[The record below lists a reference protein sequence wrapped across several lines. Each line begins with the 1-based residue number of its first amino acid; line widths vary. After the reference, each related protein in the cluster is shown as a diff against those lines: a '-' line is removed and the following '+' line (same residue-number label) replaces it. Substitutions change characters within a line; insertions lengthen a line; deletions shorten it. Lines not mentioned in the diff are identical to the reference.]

1 MDKTYTLYT
10 MDNSPYSDKIRALL
24 NYKRIPFAEITEN
37 LETRF
42 SVLQARTG
50 RTMVP
55 VIITPDDEAINDST
69 PMAAF
74 LEERHPQP
82 ATRWNGA
89 ANTGNTGHRGI
100 DALAM
105 LLEDYA
111 DEWLVRIMLCSRWYH
126 DADSR
131 QNATII
137 ATGMCHGLYGINF
150 QQVANDFPPGI
161 ISTVPRMGA
170 TRENAEDWYSMVPRI
185 LGALATALQSSSYLS
200 GSSAHLA
207 DFAFYAMLNQMRRD
221 PSGCVWLTEGP
232 EAVTTWLGRLEEQIK
247 TGASEAGCPRD
258 DTDALA
264 PLVAEAAST
273 YFRMAVANALA
284 LETQNTDP
292 VRATLADGFAFEAP
306 PAKYNRKMLSNDLDI
321 LERLYVSG
329 GALPGPSEEL
339 LLAELA
345 PLATAKSSLL
355 TQRPALSARLGV

>member
-24 NYKRIPFAEITEN
+24 NYKCIPFTEITEN
-37 LETRF
+37 LEIRF

-55 VIITPDDEAINDST
+55 VIITPDDEALNDST

-74 LEERHPQP
+74 LEERHAQP
-82 ATRWNGA
+82 PTRWNEASDTDAMGM
-89 ANTGNTGHRGI
+89 

-126 DADSR
+126 EADSQ
-131 QNATII
+131 QNAVII
-137 ATGMCHGLYGINF
+137 ATGMSHGLYGIDY
-150 QQVANDFPPGI
+150 QQVAKDFPPGI

-170 TRENAEDWYSMVPRI
+170 TPENAEGWYAMVPRI
-185 LGALATALQSSSYLS
+185 LGEMATALQSSDYLS
-200 GSSAHLA
+200 GDSAHLL
-207 DFAFYAMLNQMRRD
+207 DFAFYGMLNQMRRD
-221 PSGCVWLTEGP
+221 PSGCVWLAEGP
-232 EAVTTWLGRLEEQIK
+232 EAVAAWLARLEERIK
-247 TGASEAGCPRD
+247 TAGKEAGGPRD
-258 DTDALA
+258 DAEALV

-284 LETQNTDP
+284 VESESKEP
-292 VRATLADGFAFEAP
+292 VHATLTDGFEFEAA
-306 PAKYNRKMLSNDLDI
+306 PAKYNRKMLGNDLDI
-321 LERLYVSG
+321 LERLYG
-329 GALPGPSEEL
+329 CGATLPGPCEEL

-345 PLATAKSSLL
+345 PLATAKSVLL
-355 TQRPALSARLGV
+355 AERPAVAARLGG